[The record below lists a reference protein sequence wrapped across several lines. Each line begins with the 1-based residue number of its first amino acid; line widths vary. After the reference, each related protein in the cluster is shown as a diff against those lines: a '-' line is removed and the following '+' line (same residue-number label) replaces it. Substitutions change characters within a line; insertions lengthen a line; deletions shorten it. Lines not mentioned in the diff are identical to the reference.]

1 MNEQPPPD
9 AVVDDE
15 TGIEALSEA
24 DPADAPDIAEK
35 LATSLQR
42 ELDGTSG
49 QRDEATEPSS

>member
-1 MNEQPPPD
+1 MTEHQPPD
-9 AVVDDE
+9 TVVDDE
-15 TGIEALSEA
+15 TGIEALSES

-49 QRDEATEPSS
+49 QRAETAEPSS